1 LEDQL
6 GDAKRKRKRTDME
19 KLVDLA
25 MAERARTGGR
35 IENPD
40 RWDVQIVSLEA
51 ATADQSQF
59 DEQVLQTVDS
69 TLILTSKLG
78 LTCAGCS
85 RRFSDFPR
93 LIGLTHVVIASHK
106 AGELMH
112 HQGSPLC
119 SDCAEKPF
127 SEIAEK
133 IRSAMR
139 TGRLDLPL
147 NVGAAGT
154 A

>member
-1 LEDQL
+1 
-6 GDAKRKRKRTDME
+6 ME
-19 KLVDLA
+19 KLVDLT

-40 RWDVQIVSLEA
+40 LWDVHIVSLEA
-51 ATADQSQF
+51 ATANPSQF
-59 DEQVLQTVDS
+59 DEQVLQTVDN
-69 TLILTSKLG
+69 TLILASRLG

-85 RRFSDFPR
+85 RKFPDFPR
-93 LIGLTHVVIASHK
+93 LTGLSHVVIASHK
-106 AGELMH
+106 ADGLIH

-119 SDCAEKPF
+119 SDCAEKPLG
-127 SEIAEK
+127 EIADK
-133 IRSAMR
+133 VRSVMR

-147 NVGAAGT
+147 NVEVGGT